1 MNQKLDTKKSQ
12 AIVLGLVTGL
22 LVIFLYL
29 SIYKEKDA
37 DTLLIITGGIAVV
50 SALSGKMAYYIA
62 WVWMKFGL
70 LLGKINGTLLL
81 SIVYLFVLTPIAWLK
96 KLFGAN
102 PNFKP
107 TSNQETAFEK
117 RNKVFAKEDIQ
128 LPW

>member
-37 DTLLIITGGIAVV
+37 DMLLIITGGIAVV

-117 RNKVFAKEDIQ
+117 RNKVFTKEDIQ